1 MWGCVHCCS
10 GVGIQQS
17 TATILRQAALAVLME
32 VRLSIL
38 FTFVKLLVDCLFGN
52 KG

>member
-1 MWGCVHCCS
+1 MWGCVHCS
-10 GVGIQQS
+10 AVGIELS
-17 TATILRQAALAVLME
+17 TATILRQATLAVLTK

-38 FTFVKLLVDCLFGN
+38 FIFVKLLADCLFGN